1 MYPDAEPD
9 AVDLIDKML
18 VFDPTSRIT
27 VEEALSH
34 PYLASLH
41 DVSDEPSASGPFEF
55 SFEGEAMTEE
65 RVRELVH
72 AELTEY
78 HDEIRRE
85 GGGEGGVEGGAGRG
99 RRGQSR
105 TGRGS
110 AVSEGRDFFFGQ

>member
-1 MYPDAEPD
+1 MYPEAEPD

-18 VFDPTSRIT
+18 VFDPASRIT

-85 GGGEGGVEGGAGRG
+85 EEEEGAEKSRGGGGVGKDEVDAGAR
-99 RRGQSR
+99 
-105 TGRGS
+105 
-110 AVSEGRDFFFGQ
+110 E